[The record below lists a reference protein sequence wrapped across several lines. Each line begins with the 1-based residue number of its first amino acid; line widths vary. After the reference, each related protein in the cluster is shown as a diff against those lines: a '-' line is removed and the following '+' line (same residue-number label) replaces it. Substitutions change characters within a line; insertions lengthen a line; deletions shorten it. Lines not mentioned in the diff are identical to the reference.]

1 MLLSKLASSIIFKS
15 FYDLIAFFFGLRK
28 IATVKGQSMLPTLKE
43 GDMVFFKK
51 YIKNKSLLKVGQI
64 VIIYHPLKNIRLI
77 KRVKNI
83 IKNSIE
89 VLGDNIE
96 FRDDSNKFGLINNE
110 KVIGIVTSKIKKI
123 F

>member
-1 MLLSKLASSIIFKS
+1 
-15 FYDLIAFFFGLRK
+15 
-28 IATVKGQSMLPTLKE
+28 MLPTLKE
-43 GDMVFFKK
+43 NELVFFKK

-64 VIIYHPLKNIRLI
+64 VIFHHPLKNIRLI

-96 FRDDSNKFGLINNE
+96 YSDDSYKFGLINNE

>member
-1 MLLSKLASSIIFKS
+1 
-15 FYDLIAFFFGLRK
+15 
-28 IATVKGQSMLPTLKE
+28 MLPTLKE

-77 KRVKNI
+77 KRVKSI

-96 FRDDSNKFGLINNE
+96 CSDDSNNFGLINDE

>member
-1 MLLSKLASSIIFKS
+1 
-15 FYDLIAFFFGLRK
+15 
-28 IATVKGQSMLPTLKE
+28 MLPTLKE

-77 KRVKNI
+77 KKVKSI
-83 IKNSIE
+83 FKNNIE

-96 FRDDSNKFGLINNE
+96 YSDDSNKFGLINNE

>member
-1 MLLSKLASSIIFKS
+1 
-15 FYDLIAFFFGLRK
+15 
-28 IATVKGQSMLPTLKE
+28 MLPTLKE

-64 VIIYHPLKNIRLI
+64 VIFYHPLKDIRLI

-96 FRDDSNKFGLINNE
+96 FSDDSNKFGLINNE

>member
-1 MLLSKLASSIIFKS
+1 
-15 FYDLIAFFFGLRK
+15 
-28 IATVKGQSMLPTLKE
+28 MLPTLKE

-64 VIIYHPLKNIRLI
+64 VIIYHPLKNIKLI

-96 FRDDSNKFGLINNE
+96 YSDDSYKFGLINNE

>member
-1 MLLSKLASSIIFKS
+1 
-15 FYDLIAFFFGLRK
+15 
-28 IATVKGQSMLPTLKE
+28 MLPTLKE

-77 KRVKNI
+77 KRVKSI

-96 FRDDSNKFGLINNE
+96 FSDDSNKFGLINNE

-123 F
+123 Y

>member
-1 MLLSKLASSIIFKS
+1 
-15 FYDLIAFFFGLRK
+15 
-28 IATVKGQSMLPTLKE
+28 MLPSLKE
-43 GDMVFFKK
+43 GDIVFFKK

-83 IKNSIE
+83 SQNSIE
-89 VLGDNIE
+89 VLGDNTA
-96 FRDDSNKFGLINNE
+96 FSDDSNKFGLINND

>member
-1 MLLSKLASSIIFKS
+1 
-15 FYDLIAFFFGLRK
+15 
-28 IATVKGQSMLPTLKE
+28 MLPTLKE

-64 VIIYHPLKNIRLI
+64 VIIYHPLENIRLI

-89 VLGDNIE
+89 VFGDNIA
-96 FRDDSNKFGLINNE
+96 FSDDSSKFGLINND

>member
-1 MLLSKLASSIIFKS
+1 
-15 FYDLIAFFFGLRK
+15 
-28 IATVKGQSMLPTLKE
+28 MLPTLKE
-43 GDMVFFKK
+43 GEMVFFKK

-77 KRVKNI
+77 KRVKSI

-96 FRDDSNKFGLINNE
+96 YSDDSNKFGLINNE

>member
-1 MLLSKLASSIIFKS
+1 MS
-15 FYDLIAFFFGLRK
+15 
-28 IATVKGQSMLPTLKE
+28 PTLKE

-64 VIIYHPLKNIRLI
+64 VIIYHPLKNIKLI

-96 FRDDSNKFGLINNE
+96 FSDDSNKFGLINNE

>member
-1 MLLSKLASSIIFKS
+1 
-15 FYDLIAFFFGLRK
+15 
-28 IATVKGQSMLPTLKE
+28 MLPTLKE

-64 VIIYHPLKNIRLI
+64 VIFYHPLKNIRLI
-77 KRVKNI
+77 KRVKSI

-96 FRDDSNKFGLINNE
+96 YSDDSYKFGLINNE

>member
-1 MLLSKLASSIIFKS
+1 
-15 FYDLIAFFFGLRK
+15 
-28 IATVKGQSMLPTLKE
+28 MLPTLKE

-64 VIIYHPLKNIRLI
+64 VIFYHPLKNTILI
-77 KRVKNI
+77 KRIKNV

-89 VLGDNIE
+89 VYGDNMA
-96 FRDDSNKFGLINNE
+96 FSDDSNKFGLINNA
-110 KVIGIVTSKIKKI
+110 KVIGIVTSKIKNI

>member
-1 MLLSKLASSIIFKS
+1 
-15 FYDLIAFFFGLRK
+15 
-28 IATVKGQSMLPTLKE
+28 MLPTLKE

-77 KRVKNI
+77 KRVKSI
-83 IKNSIE
+83 FKNSIE

-96 FRDDSNKFGLINNE
+96 FSDDSSKFGLINNE

>member
-1 MLLSKLASSIIFKS
+1 
-15 FYDLIAFFFGLRK
+15 
-28 IATVKGQSMLPTLKE
+28 MLPTLKE

-64 VIIYHPLKNIRLI
+64 IIFYHPIKNIRLI
-77 KRVKNI
+77 KRVNSI

-89 VLGDNIE
+89 VLGDNIKYSE
-96 FRDDSNKFGLINNE
+96 DSKKFGLINNE

>member
-1 MLLSKLASSIIFKS
+1 
-15 FYDLIAFFFGLRK
+15 
-28 IATVKGQSMLPTLKE
+28 MLPTLKE

-51 YIKNKSLLKVGQI
+51 YIKNKSLLKIGQI

-83 IKNSIE
+83 IENSIE

-96 FRDDSNKFGLINNE
+96 YSDDSNKFGLINHE
-110 KVIGIVTSKIKKI
+110 KVVGIVTSKIIKI

>member
-1 MLLSKLASSIIFKS
+1 MF
-15 FYDLIAFFFGLRK
+15 
-28 IATVKGQSMLPTLKE
+28 PTLKE

-77 KRVKNI
+77 KRVKSIN
-83 IKNSIE
+83 KNSIE

-96 FRDDSNKFGLINNE
+96 YSDDSYKFGLINNE

>member
-1 MLLSKLASSIIFKS
+1 
-15 FYDLIAFFFGLRK
+15 
-28 IATVKGQSMLPTLKE
+28 MLPTLKE

-51 YIKNKSLLKVGQI
+51 FKKHKSLLKAGQI

-96 FRDDSNKFGLINNE
+96 FSDDSNKFGLINNE

>member
-1 MLLSKLASSIIFKS
+1 
-15 FYDLIAFFFGLRK
+15 
-28 IATVKGQSMLPTLKE
+28 MLPTLKE
-43 GDMVFFKK
+43 GDIVFFKK

-77 KRVKNI
+77 KRVKSI

-96 FRDDSNKFGLINNE
+96 FSDDSSKFGLINNE

>member
-1 MLLSKLASSIIFKS
+1 
-15 FYDLIAFFFGLRK
+15 
-28 IATVKGQSMLPTLKE
+28 MLPTLKE

-77 KRVKNI
+77 KRIKNI

-96 FRDDSNKFGLINNE
+96 YSDDSYKFGLINNE

>member
-1 MLLSKLASSIIFKS
+1 
-15 FYDLIAFFFGLRK
+15 
-28 IATVKGQSMLPTLKE
+28 MLPTLKE

-64 VIIYHPLKNIRLI
+64 VIIYHPLKNISLI
-77 KRVKNI
+77 KRVKSI

-89 VLGDNIE
+89 VWGDNIE
-96 FRDDSNKFGLINNE
+96 YSDDSNKFGLINNE

>member
-1 MLLSKLASSIIFKS
+1 
-15 FYDLIAFFFGLRK
+15 
-28 IATVKGQSMLPTLKE
+28 MLPTLKE

-89 VLGDNIE
+89 VFGDNIE
-96 FRDDSNKFGLINNE
+96 FSDDSNKFGLINNE

>member
-1 MLLSKLASSIIFKS
+1 
-15 FYDLIAFFFGLRK
+15 
-28 IATVKGQSMLPTLKE
+28 MLPTLKE

-96 FRDDSNKFGLINNE
+96 YSEDSNKFGLINNE
-110 KVIGIVTSKIKKI
+110 KVIGIVTSKIKTI

>member
-1 MLLSKLASSIIFKS
+1 
-15 FYDLIAFFFGLRK
+15 
-28 IATVKGQSMLPTLKE
+28 
-43 GDMVFFKK
+43 MVFFKK

-77 KRVKNI
+77 KRVKSI

-89 VLGDNIE
+89 VLGDNVE
-96 FRDDSNKFGLINNE
+96 YSNDSNKFGLINNE

>member
-1 MLLSKLASSIIFKS
+1 
-15 FYDLIAFFFGLRK
+15 
-28 IATVKGQSMLPTLKE
+28 MLPTLKE

-77 KRVKNI
+77 KRVKSI

-96 FRDDSNKFGLINNE
+96 YSDDSNKFGLINNE
-110 KVIGIVTSKIKKI
+110 KVIGIVTSKLISLKLKNLLIQKKSRT
-123 F
+123 FLDPK

>member
-1 MLLSKLASSIIFKS
+1 
-15 FYDLIAFFFGLRK
+15 
-28 IATVKGQSMLPTLKE
+28 MLPTLKE

-77 KRVKNI
+77 KRVKI
-83 IKNSIE
+83 VGKDSIE
-89 VLGDNIE
+89 ILGDNIE
-96 FRDDSNKFGLINNE
+96 FSDDSNKFGLINNE

>member
-1 MLLSKLASSIIFKS
+1 
-15 FYDLIAFFFGLRK
+15 
-28 IATVKGQSMLPTLKE
+28 MLPTLKE

-77 KRVKNI
+77 KRVKSI

-96 FRDDSNKFGLINNE
+96 YSDDSNKFGLIHNE